1 MHVRRSFLALVLF
14 VALPLAAQQN
24 YATEIRQLE
33 EFIQQKMRDQ
43 RMPGLSVAIR
53 KGDFIYAKGFGF
65 SDVENGVRATEES
78 SYRLASVTKPMTAA
92 AVMKLVEQGKIDLD
106 AEVQTYVPYFPKKS
120 HPITVRQL
128 LQHLGGISHYKNYDA
143 EGHIRDP
150 KNTKEALAIF
160 QDFDLVAEPGTR
172 YSYSSYG
179 YNLLGAV
186 IEGASGRSYG
196 EFMRDEI
203 WKPLGM
209 NATRMDD
216 PRAVIPN
223 RVRGYVLANGEL
235 RNSEYVD
242 ISSRFAAGGT
252 RSTVRDMIAFAM
264 NLDRVL
270 KPETIETMWTGGV
283 TRGGEATRYGLGFS
297 VVPRNGR
304 FIVSHNGGQQET
316 RTTLDFA
323 PHEKFAV
330 ALASNFENADLDM
343 IAARVAA
350 LFLGDRW
357 YVANYVPAKADQQ
370 TLWAIGLAW
379 NNGLGYYDRYHKV
392 RSADPKEVAEA
403 FRYFNDAVR
412 TADEKKI
419 SAGRHPSSKEAFI
432 KVGAYM
438 AEQLAKSG
446 ADLSRYHAAGE
457 LAFFDDYAKL
467 YRTSKAIP
475 RTHRFEPALET
486 RIAQWRGDW
495 QRVWTADAQ
504 AFALSGPN
512 DLAQL
517 EELAKSFR
525 GSSIVPNY
533 ADALVG
539 VGENAAQGGDF
550 PTAMRVAKL
559 GVSMYPDA
567 ENTNGFAGVMMVL
580 AGDVEGGKAL
590 LLKSRSILQDGYAG
604 KDNLTSIASIVE
616 RMGNKKGAEVLRTLA
631 GDTSV
636 KP

>member
-1 MHVRRSFLALVLF
+1 MHARRLFLALVLIL
-14 VALPLAAQQN
+14 ALPLTAQQK
-24 YATEIRQLE
+24 YAAEVQQLE
-33 EFIQQKMRDQ
+33 RFIEQKMRDM

-53 KGDFIYAKGFGF
+53 KDDFVYAKGFGF
-65 SDVENGVRATEES
+65 ADVENGVKATEES
-78 SYRLASVTKPMTAA
+78 SYRMASVTKPMTAV
-92 AVMKLVEQGKIDLD
+92 AVMKLVEQGKINLD
-106 AEVQTYVPYFPKKS
+106 AEVQTYVPYFPKKA
-120 HPITVRQL
+120 HPVTIRQL

-150 KNTKEALAIF
+150 KNTKEALAVF
-160 QDFDLVAEPGTR
+160 QDFDLIAEPGTR

-196 EFMRDEI
+196 DYMRDEI

-216 PRAVIPN
+216 PRAIIPN
-223 RVRGYVLANGEL
+223 RARGYILENGQL

-252 RSTVRDMIAFAM
+252 RSTVRDMLAFAM
-264 NLDRVL
+264 NLERVL
-270 KPETIETMWTGGV
+270 KPETIEEMWTGGV

-297 VVPRNGR
+297 VIPRNGR
-304 FIVSHNGGQQET
+304 FIISHNGAQQET

-323 PHEKFAV
+323 PHAKFAV

-343 IAARVAA
+343 IASRIAT

-357 YVANYVPAKADQQ
+357 YVTNYVPAKADQQ
-370 TLWAIGLAW
+370 ALWALGLTW
-379 NNGLGYYDRYHKV
+379 NNGLGYYDRYHKL
-392 RSADPKEVAEA
+392 RATDAKELAEA
-403 FRYFNDAVR
+403 FRYFNDALR
-412 TADEKKI
+412 TADPKKI
-419 SAGRHPSSKEAFI
+419 GAGRHPSAKEAFI

-457 LAFFDDYAKL
+457 LAFFDDYMKL

-475 RTHRFEPALET
+475 SPHRFEPALDT
-486 RIAQWRGDW
+486 RVGKWRGDW

-504 AFALSGPN
+504 AFVLSGPG
-512 DLAQL
+512 DLAHL
-517 EELAKSFR
+517 EELAKTFR

-533 ADALVG
+533 ADALVNL
-539 VGENAAQGGDF
+539 GENAAQGGDF
-550 PTAMRVAKL
+550 ATAMRAAKL
-559 GVSMYPDA
+559 GVSIYPDV
-567 ENTNGFAGVMMVL
+567 ENTNGFAGVMTVL

-590 LLKSRSILQDGYAG
+590 LLKSRAIMEDGYAG
-604 KDNLTSIASIVE
+604 KKNLTAIASIVE
-616 RMGNKKGAEVLRTLA
+616 RMGNKKAAEFFRTFA
-631 GDTSV
+631 GDASV